1 MRDVNCS
8 RGADC
13 ARLAGVSE
21 LTVDDVDPERIH
33 VGDGVRIPAGWR
45 ATGTGELGTG
55 GSIHVRAV
63 YDQQLRRSVAASV
76 RVDRVGEGDEV
87 TAASL
92 RDVSV
97 LQIVQRSALRVVTVQ
112 RGAMEPRS
120 LSEYLAD
127 VRAHASGRDL
137 GETVLEAVRLY
148 RIATTVNIAPLK
160 LVSDQLGVSVSTAT
174 RMMARAREAGLAEDL
189 VTRETYNRMR
199 EDEVRRTRPHRSY
212 GSPSGPSIGL

>member
-1 MRDVNCS
+1 M
-8 RGADC
+8 
-13 ARLAGVSE
+13 SE
-21 LTVDDVDPERIH
+21 LTVDDVDPEWID
-33 VGDGVRIPAGWR
+33 VGDGVRIPARWR
-45 ATGTGELGTG
+45 ATGMGEPGAT

-76 RVDRVGEGDEV
+76 RVDRSGEGDEV

-92 RDVSV
+92 RDVRV

-112 RGAMEPRS
+112 RGGTELTS

-127 VRAHASGRDL
+127 IRAQGSSRDL

-160 LVSDQLGVSVSTAT
+160 LVSDQLSVSVSTAT

-189 VTRETYNRMR
+189 ITRETYNRMR
-199 EDEVRRTRPHRSY
+199 ENEVRRTRPHRPH

>member
-1 MRDVNCS
+1 
-8 RGADC
+8 
-13 ARLAGVSE
+13 VSE
-21 LTVDDVDPERIH
+21 LFLEAIDPERIH
-33 VGDGVRIPAGWR
+33 VGDGVHMPSRWDAVVTDEPDN
-45 ATGTGELGTG
+45 LGA
-55 GSIHVRAV
+55 IRVRVV

-76 RVDRVGEGDEV
+76 RVDRAGEGEEV

-97 LQIVQRSALRVVTVQ
+97 LNLVQRSALQVVTV
-112 RGAMEPRS
+112 RRREGESLR

-127 VRAHASGRDL
+127 VQAHASDREY

-160 LVSDQLGVSVSTAT
+160 LVADQLGVSVSTAT

-189 VTRETYNRMR
+189 ITRDTYNRMR
-199 EDEVRRTRPHRSY
+199 ADEERQSRPHQLP
-212 GSPSGPSIGL
+212 GSPSGPSLGL

>member
-1 MRDVNCS
+1 MNCS
-8 RGADC
+8 PRPNRGTLAD
-13 ARLAGVSE
+13 VSE
-21 LTVDDVDPERIH
+21 LFLEAIDPERIH
-33 VGDGVRIPAGWR
+33 VGDGVHMPSRWDAV
-45 ATGTGELGTG
+45 ATGEPDNLGAIRVG
-55 GSIHVRAV
+55 VV

-76 RVDRVGEGDEV
+76 RVDRLGEGEEV
-87 TAASL
+87 TAALL

-112 RGAMEPRS
+112 RDEGEPVF

-127 VRAHASGRDL
+127 LQADASDREH

-189 VTRETYNRMR
+189 ITRETYNRMR
-199 EDEVRRTRPHRSY
+199 ADEEQQTRPHQLP
-212 GSPSGPSIGL
+212 GSPSGPSLGR

>member
-1 MRDVNCS
+1 M
-8 RGADC
+8 
-13 ARLAGVSE
+13 SE
-21 LTVDDVDPERIH
+21 LLVEAIDPERIH
-33 VGDGVRIPAGWR
+33 VGDGIHMPSRWDAVATAEPDNLGAIRVR
-45 ATGTGELGTG
+45 
-55 GSIHVRAV
+55 VV
-63 YDQQLRRSVAASV
+63 YDQKLRRSVAASV
-76 RVDRVGEGDEV
+76 QVDRTREGEEV

-97 LQIVQRSALRVVTVQ
+97 LQIVQRSALQVVTVQ
-112 RGAMEPRS
+112 RGEGPSMK

-127 VRAHASGRDL
+127 VRAHALDREY

-189 VTRETYNRMR
+189 ITRETYNRMR
-199 EDEVRRTRPHRSY
+199 ADEEQRTRPHQFPD
-212 GSPSGPSIGL
+212 SPSGPSLGR

>member
-1 MRDVNCS
+1 M
-8 RGADC
+8 
-13 ARLAGVSE
+13 SE
-21 LTVDDVDPERIH
+21 LTVDDVHPERIH
-33 VGDGVRIPAGWR
+33 VGDGVRMPTGWR
-45 ATGTGELGTG
+45 ATGTGELGTP

-76 RVDRVGEGDEV
+76 RVDRSGEGDEV

-112 RGAMEPRS
+112 RGATEPTS
-120 LSEYLAD
+120 LNEYLAD
-127 VRAHASGRDL
+127 IRAHTSDRNL

-189 VTRETYNRMR
+189 ITRETYNRMR
-199 EDEVRRTRPHRSY
+199 ADEVRRTRPYRPP

>member
-1 MRDVNCS
+1 M
-8 RGADC
+8 
-13 ARLAGVSE
+13 SE
-21 LTVDDVDPERIH
+21 LFVEAIDPERIH
-33 VGDGVRIPAGWR
+33 VGDGVHMPSRWDAVS
-45 ATGTGELGTG
+45 TGEPDNLGAIRVG
-55 GSIHVRAV
+55 VV

-76 RVDRVGEGDEV
+76 RVDRLGEGEEV
-87 TAASL
+87 TAALL

-112 RGAMEPRS
+112 RDEGEPAF
-120 LSEYLAD
+120 LTKYLAD
-127 VRAHASGRDL
+127 VHAHASDREY

-189 VTRETYNRMR
+189 ITRETYNRMR
-199 EDEVRRTRPHRSY
+199 ADEEQQTRPHQLP
-212 GSPSGPSIGL
+212 GSPSGPSLGR